1 MFVIIYI
8 SVCYLF
14 VLLCKQQM
22 EMICAWW
29 NSNKTKCGSILFNVF
44 RGESSHHSHTF
55 SFLCPTNIFIA
66 LDLRYKFSETTIYLT
81 YMMTWLDATS
91 VTNGTISDVWGW
103 SHHQGFPKSGFIIT
117 AQIFMHINIYFK
129 LWYILYITLYSYYI
143 CYHHL
148 QCN

>member
-22 EMICAWW
+22 EMIYARW
-29 NSNKTKCGSILFNVF
+29 NSNKTKYGSILFNVL

-55 SFLCPTNIFIA
+55 SSLCPTNKYIS
-66 LDLRYKFSETTIYLT
+66 LDMRFKFSETTIFLMD
-81 YMMTWLDATS
+81 MMTWLDATS

-117 AQIFMHINIYFK
+117 AQTFMHINTYFK
-129 LWYILYITLYSYYI
+129 LWYILYTTLYSY
-143 CYHHL
+143 
-148 QCN
+148 